1 MLSHDFLQIYAL
13 SLWGSKTKF
22 LLIYQLPGLRVLLG
36 PTSTPCPC
44 QKNNLIYLFI
54 FGCVGS
60 SLLCRLSLP
69 AESRGYSSCSAWAAH
84 CGDSR
89 FVGFG
94 GCGSSLDGSV
104 GVHAKTD
111 NDKIAQSI
119 IANKELKN
127 FFIFT
132 PLRE

>member
-36 PTSTPCPC
+36 PTSTSYPF

-69 AESRGYSSCSAWAAH
+69 AESRGYTLAAEHALLIVVTLGSWALVVVAH
-84 CGDSR
+84 GLGS
-89 FVGFG
+89 
-94 GCGSSLDGSV
+94 CGSQALEHRLSCCGA
-104 GVHAKTD
+104 HA
-111 NDKIAQSI
+111 
-119 IANKELKN
+119 
-127 FFIFT
+127 
-132 PLRE
+132 